1 MVTYFFFCGV
11 IIYAVLFKKAAT
23 LLETSLVILF
33 ISILSVCLFKAAHGV
48 YRIFVRMADSGY
60 DKAYYEND
68 PKGLLK
74 RESDNMMWHRGFK

>member
-1 MVTYFFFCGV
+1 M
-11 IIYAVLFKKAAT
+11 LFKKAAT

-48 YRIFVRMADSGY
+48 YRIFVRMAESEY
-60 DKAYYEND
+60 NKAYYEND

>member
-1 MVTYFFFCGV
+1 M
-11 IIYAVLFKKAAT
+11 LFKKAAT

-33 ISILSVCLFKAAHGV
+33 ISILSVCLFKAGHGV
-48 YRIFVRMADSGY
+48 YRIFVRMAESEY

>member
-1 MVTYFFFCGV
+1 
-11 IIYAVLFKKAAT
+11 VLFKKAAT

-33 ISILSVCLFKAAHGV
+33 ISILSVCLFKAGHGV
-48 YRIFVRMADSGY
+48 YRIFVRMSESEY
-60 DKAYYEND
+60 NKAYYEND